1 MTKLD
6 DLRRAYDVALRAW
19 ARAVAWREPARVV
32 EVHQRAKDAARTALD
47 AALKASLRRAA

>member
-1 MTKLD
+1 MTHMD

-32 EVHQRAKDAARTALD
+32 EVHQRAKDAARAVLD
-47 AALKASLRRAA
+47 AAYAARRAA